1 MIFARRIKNF
11 GDFSDICHNS
21 PMLFQ
26 ARSRGGSS
34 PGLGVVLGQVA
45 MLFWPRSRGCFGP
58 GLNVVLAQVPIL
70 FWANDRKI
78 LPQTTRTP
86 RTCSQKTFGTFG
98 CESGT
103 IRV

>member
-45 MLFWPRSRGCFGP
+45 MLFWPRSRSCSGP
-58 GLNVVLAQVPIL
+58 TTEKFYHKPHEHHELVV
-70 FWANDRKI
+70 RK
-78 LPQTTRTP
+78 LLVLLDAKAEP
-86 RTCSQKTFGTFG
+86 
-98 CESGT
+98 SGFEG
-103 IRV
+103 